1 MSEKCQ
7 EVRELILR
15 AVVEDLEPDL
25 RARLQNHLSACAQ
38 CREEQSLCE
47 ATHRRLSTVEDVPVP
62 RHFFVQPDAER
73 IDAWQAL
80 RRLAFPWKL
89 ALASVLAA
97 ALLVGVLAFSDF
109 RFRAENGVYA
119 FSFGQPLPET
129 VTHAKVEDQVR
140 AVRAELERWVDQKLA
155 SERQQY
161 LAALRA
167 EIEKTDG
174 RGLTS
179 QQRTMLLAALSET
192 ENRLADRIQTAGTV
206 LESRMASSVT
216 SLYDTIQSQ
225 RAQDLRGI
233 RQTISAS
240 AMQNEASDRQTQE
253 VLSTLLEVAELR
265 MGGQN

>member
-7 EVRELILR
+7 QFRDLIPR

-25 RARLQNHLSACAQ
+25 KTQLEGHLSACAE
-38 CREEQSLCE
+38 CREEHSLCE
-47 ATHRRLSTVEDVPVP
+47 ATLGTLRTEQDVPVP

-97 ALLVGVLAFSDF
+97 AFLVGVLAFSDF

-129 VTHAKVEDQVR
+129 VTQAEVEDQVR
-140 AVRAELERWVDQKLA
+140 AVRAELERWVDQKVA
-155 SERQQY
+155 SERQLY
-161 LAALRA
+161 LATLKA
-167 EIEKTDG
+167 EVQKADG
-174 RGLTS
+174 RGLTPE
-179 QQRTMLLAALSET
+179 QRTILQAALSET
-192 ENRLADRIQTAGTV
+192 ENRLTNRIDTAGAV
-206 LESRMASSVT
+206 LETRMAHSVT
-216 SLYDTIQSQ
+216 SLYDTMQSQ

-233 RQTISAS
+233 RATISAS